1 MGLKNLQY
9 AARSN
14 GGGELTVDTFK
25 NRNIYRTLRMNPELE
40 SAVMRLVSLGKTTD
54 QRNPDFSDLMD
65 RFEVVVEADKINDT
79 LELAAQVF
87 NASNNSRK
95 TIDFD
100 DMIYFPA
107 MGYCGMYKS
116 DVLFVDERQD
126 LNPAQIALLKRAV
139 KPSGRVIAVGDEHQA
154 IYGFRGA
161 AINSMAQ
168 MVADFRMKVMPL
180 TTCYRCGRTIIELA
194 QQIVPDI
201 QAAPNAIDGEVVYS
215 NIGKK
220 LYTTLKDDDLVLCR
234 TNAPLVSTAL
244 QCIAHG
250 VRAQIRGRD
259 IGKSLETLMNK
270 VQRKYIA
277 DSLPQFLA
285 SLQDYAMNE
294 MAKLMAADKMGPAAT
309 LNDQVETIVALAEG
323 ADTIADINKRIA
335 TIFADNVTGVTLS
348 SVHRAKGTEA
358 DSVYIIRPDLMPHPM
373 AKTAWQREQEMNL
386 KYVAI
391 TRAKRLLTI
400 VNGC

>member
-1 MGLKNLQY
+1 
-9 AARSN
+9 
-14 GGGELTVDTFK
+14 
-25 NRNIYRTLRMNPELE
+25 
-40 SAVMRLVSLGKTTD
+40 
-54 QRNPDFSDLMD
+54 
-65 RFEVVVEADKINDT
+65 
-79 LELAAQVF
+79 
-87 NASNNSRK
+87 
-95 TIDFD
+95 
-100 DMIYFPA
+100 
-107 MGYCGMYKS
+107 
-116 DVLFVDERQD
+116 
-126 LNPAQIALLKRAV
+126 
-139 KPSGRVIAVGDEHQA
+139 
-154 IYGFRGA
+154 
-161 AINSMAQ
+161 
-168 MVADFRMKVMPL
+168 
-180 TTCYRCGRTIIELA
+180 
-194 QQIVPDI
+194 
-201 QAAPNAIDGEVVYS
+201 
-215 NIGKK
+215 
-220 LYTTLKDDDLVLCR
+220 
-234 TNAPLVSTAL
+234 
-244 QCIAHG
+244 
-250 VRAQIRGRD
+250 
-259 IGKSLETLMNK
+259 MNK